1 MRRWMH
7 GLLMIL
13 SPLHLAAQQVCVRIH
28 RHNTLDA
35 VKAARGEAGKHASR
49 CEPQA
54 ALVAEVRLVLQQA
67 GRAKAP
73 AEEGE
78 AAAAVEV
85 AAAEAAAAE
94 GLQVSSGAYVVNEIS
109 SD

>member
-49 CEPQA
+49 SEPQA

-73 AEEGE
+73 AEEAVE
-78 AAAAVEV
+78 AAAVE
-85 AAAEAAAAE
+85 AAARRQ
-94 GLQVSSGAYVVNEIS
+94 LQQEFADYC
-109 SD
+109 

>member
-1 MRRWMH
+1 
-7 GLLMIL
+7 
-13 SPLHLAAQQVCVRIH
+13 
-28 RHNTLDA
+28 

-94 GLQVSSGAYVVNEIS
+94 GLQVSSGAYVVRRCVITHRLLIIRVPPSGQPVSTGGSEKHLTGKGS
-109 SD
+109 VFLG